1 MRLRCIRDAPQRK
14 KGEDIQDGAWPSVAL
29 GSPPK
34 TANSTVPRPLTS
46 SYVVHDVLSG
56 GTGTNTTNQAE
67 GEISHQPDLLP
78 WGAFLPVEEKG
89 RSSSGR
95 RRSQVGG
102 FNESLDEEGKEARLE
117 KEEKEKEDGQMRE
130 HAEAVG
136 HVGGGALDDLLA
148 DLHEP
153 SFSRQENE

>member
-1 MRLRCIRDAPQRK
+1 M
-14 KGEDIQDGAWPSVAL
+14 
-29 GSPPK
+29 
-34 TANSTVPRPLTS
+34 TS
-46 SYVVHDVLSG
+46 SHVVHDVLGMSTNIHAEEG
-56 GTGTNTTNQAE
+56 GPHRRE
-67 GEISHQPDLLP
+67 LLP
-78 WGAFLPVEEKG
+78 WEAFLPVEENG
-89 RSSSGR
+89 GSSSGT

-102 FNESLDEEGKEARLE
+102 FNTPLDEEGKEGRLE
-117 KEEKEKEDGQMRE
+117 KEEKQEKQRQLRE